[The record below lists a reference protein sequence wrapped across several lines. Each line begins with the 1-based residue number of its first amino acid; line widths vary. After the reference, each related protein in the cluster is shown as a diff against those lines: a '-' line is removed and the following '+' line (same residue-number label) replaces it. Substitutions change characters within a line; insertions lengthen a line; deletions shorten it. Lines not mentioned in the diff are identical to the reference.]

1 MGYVRRERRSHL
13 HHLRLRECSPYQ
25 HRQRGERILA
35 VAKRGLLRVG
45 ERESP
50 QLVGV
55 ELEVLLALRP
65 HGVEIR
71 AVVGALQ
78 PADVADDAA
87 NTVAPERARVSG
99 ERGALDG
106 LLVEDVATHE
116 RVVVAVAGA
125 CEEVIRVKER

>member
-25 HRQRGERILA
+25 HRQ
-35 VAKRGLLRVG
+35 RGLLRVG

-87 NTVAPERARVSG
+87 NAVAPERARVSG